1 MRLSPTARSV
11 MMPKNNFRCK
21 GFTFIEILFV
31 ILIIGVMSTLAIPQL
46 RKSFDSLELES
57 FTKNIYYLAQYLQGS
72 SISQGKVYRLD
83 IDPDQ
88 GSFSAT
94 CKTGAEFKA
103 VEGKFGKPYK
113 APVNVTI
120 SLENKSAISEN
131 NVYFYPDGSSS
142 DADITFEGKGGNK
155 LILIINGV
163 SGGMQ
168 IK

>member
-1 MRLSPTARSV
+1 MRLSPTARYV
-11 MMPKNNFRCK
+11 MMLKNNFWRR
-21 GFTFIEILFV
+21 GFTFIELLFV
-31 ILIIGVMSTLAIPQL
+31 ILIIGVMSTLAIPQF

-72 SISQGKVYRLD
+72 SISQGKIYRLD
-83 IDPDQ
+83 IDPNQAIFSSTYKQ
-88 GSFSAT
+88 GD
-94 CKTGAEFKA
+94 EFKA

-113 APVNVTI
+113 APVNVAI
-120 SLENKSAISEN
+120 SLENKSAVSEN

-142 DADITFEGKGGNK
+142 DADIIFEGKGGNK
-155 LILIINGV
+155 LTLIINGV